1 MVQVMIPNS
10 LHLELGIVEPL
21 GEKADVAVPM
31 THTEIALNSR
41 RTQGEMLTIF
51 EEEVMKLYATLS
63 MVWLTLRVL
72 LKRFEASSDETF
84 IKDLERIKS
93 DISDAKAGVGDLVQK
108 PDLYM
113 FSDENGNKFPKEKPF
128 NDFVKREK
136 YAYKMLSAY
145 DSFTRKHHEKFK
157 EIEPDV
163 DELIGYINKL
173 ESLKLISRI
182 SVLRSQKKSEEIS
195 SKAKILHYL
204 VESLYINEQTGARM
218 YLGFLKG
225 ELGNLNPD
233 MISAYIATLERQ
245 YLELGK

>member
-10 LHLELGIVEPL
+10 LHLKLGIVEPL

-63 MVWLTLRVL
+63 MVWLTLGVL
-72 LKRFEASSDETF
+72 LKRFEATSDETF

-93 DISDAKAGVGDLVQK
+93 DISNAKAGVGDLVQK

-113 FSDENGNKFPKEKPF
+113 FSDENMG
-128 NDFVKREK
+128 
-136 YAYKMLSAY
+136 S
-145 DSFTRKHHEKFK
+145 EKFE

-173 ESLKLISRI
+173 ESLKLISRV

-204 VESLYINEQTGARM
+204 VESLYINEKAGARM
-218 YLGFLKG
+218 YLSLLKG

-245 YLELGK
+245 YLELGR